1 MKVDTGYASIWITV
15 YFACLFFSRTYLVL
29 HLILM
34 FKWSVCP
41 SESRFANAKK
51 CQETNVLCFNVGKKQ
66 NQTVSAGFNANIYA
80 LAHRASNPSS

>member
-15 YFACLFFSRTYLVL
+15 YFACFFFSRTYLVL

-41 SESRFANAKK
+41 SGSRFVNAKK
-51 CQETNVLCFNVGKKQ
+51 CQETNVLCFNVGKNKIKLYLQ
-66 NQTVSAGFNANIYA
+66 DLMQTYMLWHIV
-80 LAHRASNPSS
+80 RQNPSS